1 MLSSKEI
8 RSRFIQYF
16 QEQGHDFVPSSP
28 VVPQDDPT
36 LLFTNAG
43 MNQFKPI
50 FLGHTAPKVLRAVN
64 SQKCIRAGGKHNDLE
79 EVGKDGYHHT
89 FFEMLGNWS
98 FGDYYKKEAIR
109 WAWELLTGVYGLP
122 KEKLHASVH
131 TSDAE
136 AFELWKSE
144 TDIDPSHISYHGDK
158 DNFWEMGD
166 TGPCGPC
173 SEIHFDRG
181 ADSCEKQGQTGHV
194 CAVNGDCSRYI
205 ELWNLVFIQFN
216 RDSSG
221 ELHPLASQYVDTGAG
236 LERIC
241 QVLQGVTSNYD
252 TDLFQPIIQK
262 IAQLSGVK
270 YTEETGISHRVIS
283 DHIRALCFALADGG
297 FPSNEGRGYV
307 LRRILRRASRHG
319 RLLGFVDSF
328 LWKLVDT
335 VIEVMGDHF
344 TELKGKEDFIKLVI
358 KTEEERFNK
367 TLDLGLTKFNDLAV
381 NAVDG
386 LIKGEDAF
394 VLYDTYGFP
403 FDLTQILAEERGL
416 QIDHE
421 GFRNEMELQRER
433 ARSASKFS
441 LAATDED
448 WIELA
453 EYQDTKFLGY
463 DTLFSES
470 QILSYYLGENGS
482 VGLLLDQTP
491 FYAESGGQVGDT
503 GRIYNKELEISI
515 HSVRKINSKYV
526 HLGTLIKGTISDKAV
541 TAEVDHSSR
550 KATARNHTATHL
562 LHKALRDVL
571 GDQVQQKGSLV
582 NGDNLRFDFAHIK
595 AMTKAE
601 IRKVEDIV
609 NAQILRDLAVQTA
622 VTDVDTAKK
631 MGATALFG
639 EKYGDSVRVVS
650 VGDFSME
657 LCGGTHVQSSGEI
670 GHLRILSEASS
681 AAGIRRIEAVTG
693 MGALKHD
700 QEREDFIES
709 IADAISTSPIKIP
722 ERLESLQT
730 RIKTLEEELSRL
742 SAKQVSIAVDALLST
757 ATPLGEISLIVAEL
771 DADADMKLYA
781 ETLHSKAKQTV
792 ACLFAVKADAVTILA
807 VVTKDLTSK
816 YHAGNLIKI
825 LSAEFEGKGGGRP
838 DTAQGGGKHPERLCA
853 VMQKVPQILNQ

>member
-1 MLSSKEI
+1 M
-8 RSRFIQYF
+8 
-16 QEQGHDFVPSSP
+16 
-28 VVPQDDPT
+28 
-36 LLFTNAG
+36 
-43 MNQFKPI
+43 
-50 FLGHTAPKVLRAVN
+50 
-64 SQKCIRAGGKHNDLE
+64 
-79 EVGKDGYHHT
+79 
-89 FFEMLGNWS
+89 
-98 FGDYYKKEAIR
+98 
-109 WAWELLTGVYGLP
+109 
-122 KEKLHASVH
+122 H

-136 AFELWKSE
+136 AYELWKSE

-173 SEIHFDRG
+173 SEIHYDRG
-181 ADSCEKQGQTGHV
+181 VDSCEKQGQAGHV

-262 IAQLSGVK
+262 ISQLSGVK

-463 DTLFSES
+463 DTLISES

-503 GRIYNKELEISI
+503 GKIYNKELEISI

-541 TAEVDHSSR
+541 TAEVDQHSR
-550 KATARNHTATHL
+550 RATARNHTATHL
-562 LHKALRDVL
+562 LHKALREVL

-609 NAQILRDLAVQTA
+609 NAQILRDLEVQTT

-709 IADAISTSPIKIP
+709 IAEAISTSPIKIP

-730 RIKTLEEELSRL
+730 RIKTLEDELSRL
-742 SAKQVSIAVDALLST
+742 SAKQVSVAVDALLST

-771 DADADMKLYA
+771 DAEADMKLYA

-792 ACLFAVKADAVTILA
+792 AFLFAVKADAVTILA

-816 YHAGNLIKI
+816 YHAGNLIKS

-838 DTAQGGGKHPERLCA
+838 DTAQGGGKHPERLGA
-853 VMQKVPQILNQ
+853 VMQKVPQLLNQ